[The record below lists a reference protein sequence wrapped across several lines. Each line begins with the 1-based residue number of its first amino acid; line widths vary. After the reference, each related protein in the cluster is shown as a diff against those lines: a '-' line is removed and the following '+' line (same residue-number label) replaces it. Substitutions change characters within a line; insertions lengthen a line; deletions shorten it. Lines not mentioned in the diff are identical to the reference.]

1 MMLQLVLFLKRTFIA
16 RMDMKKLNSS
26 GNVINRTIL
35 CREHQ
40 EDRLSV
46 EFVSLNCEV
55 KSFWRLFLPAVTS
68 MYTTHVL
75 KHSITIGLWDIN
87 GFWEVKMSHKVWII
101 TCDSPTASEISPTSC
116 AASLIVWIVATVV
129 AELFPF
135 NDFKIEYCS
144 LAPHHGQTRY
154 ALWNLS

>member
-1 MMLQLVLFLKRTFIA
+1 MKTFHKPQRIHCEPKNIETLAYNWLILVLFLKRTFIA

-55 KSFWRLFLPAVTS
+55 KSF
-68 MYTTHVL
+68 
-75 KHSITIGLWDIN
+75 
-87 GFWEVKMSHKVWII
+87 
-101 TCDSPTASEISPTSC
+101 
-116 AASLIVWIVATVV
+116 
-129 AELFPF
+129 
-135 NDFKIEYCS
+135 
-144 LAPHHGQTRY
+144 
-154 ALWNLS
+154 